1 MSPRDRLIQYQNEE
15 KAKIV
20 NFPTAKDLRQASE
33 TAKARIQREDAEIE
47 KIGLRL
53 TAVDQNGHK
62 SKPQE
67 EERVDDTVFFRVNHK
82 RFSIH
87 IRNHLIEQA
96 ARERYN
102 DGAATVVRA
111 VLRASSSNQS
121 RLEDPR
127 TEPVSIANIAQN
139 ISDEDNI
146 AAGLVRSHKS
156 SIVNCL
162 KDYLGILSS
171 ADNPTPA
178 GRAAAFLS
186 FTSSKVQIDF
196 ELVAHRLRKRVL
208 EAVAREKHG
217 DQGVRIIRLLL
228 ETGKMDEK
236 QAFVMMPNKDVR
248 PLLSALAA
256 DYLISTQEVAKS
268 ADHNPTRTFYLWY
281 VDLQKAYSVILGHL
295 YKTLY
300 NIGVRRQAEQED
312 SSVKAV
318 LDKTQRSDVAADMN
332 LLTPMEQETL
342 KEWETKR
349 QKLMILQMRVEEAVF
364 IIKDLAVLGSGDD

>member
-1 MSPRDRLIQYQNEE
+1 M
-15 KAKIV
+15 
-20 NFPTAKDLRQASE
+20 
-33 TAKARIQREDAEIE
+33 
-47 KIGLRL
+47 
-53 TAVDQNGHK
+53 
-62 SKPQE
+62 
-67 EERVDDTVFFRVNHK
+67 
-82 RFSIH
+82 SIH

-111 VLRASSSNQS
+111 VLRASSSKQS
-121 RLEDPR
+121 RLDDPR

-146 AAGLVRSHKS
+146 TAGL
-156 SIVNCL
+156 I
-162 KDYLGILSS
+162 
-171 ADNPTPA
+171 
-178 GRAAAFLS
+178 
-186 FTSSKVQIDF
+186 SKV
-196 ELVAHRLRKRVL
+196 
-208 EAVAREKHG
+208 
-217 DQGVRIIRLLL
+217 
-228 ETGKMDEK
+228 
-236 QAFVMMPNKDVR
+236 VMMPNKDVR

-364 IIKDLAVLGSGDD
+364 IIKDLAVLGSSDD